1 MWFDLQVIGT
11 LIDVGLDI
19 LNPVQTTAA
28 DMEPEKL
35 KKEFGKYITFWGGGC
50 NTRDILPFKTPK
62 EIKEDVKIEFLL

>member
-19 LNPVQTTAA
+19 LNPDQTTAA